1 MQMTTD
7 RERFE
12 QALGDYYHA
21 AQLGAGG
28 VSTRNAVLDLYDAA
42 AAPCQECER
51 LREAGDAM
59 ADDIEAGGESLE
71 LSKAWRDARAGVP
84 PAPIR
89 EAT

>member
-1 MQMTTD
+1 MTTP
-7 RERFE
+7 RERFDD
-12 QALGDYYHA
+12 ALRRVRDGAFAGYGWGA
-21 AQLGAGG
+21 AMDEAL
-28 VSTRNAVLDLYDAA
+28 SLYAAA